1 MCINIIEKIAVF
13 LIGLYIVPIYFQKQ
27 LEVYSVASKKK
38 KISHDSNFFL
48 SEKLLYIEFQKM
60 PYPKY
65 FQN

>member
-27 LEVYSVASKKK
+27 LEVYNVASKK
-38 KISHDSNFFL
+38 KISHDSNFS